1 MSKKI
6 RIILNIFYWLFIF
19 VMGFLIVA
27 YAPRA
32 ISYTILFDEINS
44 AVKNNNQEKAI
55 HLTELYYDS
64 DVVYQSDDY
73 TLTLFVAVSKEKVDK
88 KTILNKKYVGIIK
101 DVPKSVLSKGKGK
114 SDAKILLNDSYEI
127 KIVDADLDEDGF
139 DESVSTLENYD
150 FIYFNIPFEC
160 QNEITKLEII
170 DKEGNS
176 YHSYDLALSFNESFF
191 KDIEPLV
198 VDYSTDS
205 KIEDSNIDS
214 FLGIKESYKRGSFKA
229 IYIKAQR
236 KTFGYMV
243 LFALVALM
251 FYDVGLGLHL
261 TWIPFKWAIKK
272 VKKQNGKADSSSVLT
287 KYEGNTQVVVKAIV
301 PKNFIKQVK
310 IRYESENDSFEIILR
325 KSQEYQTRVIAKA
338 NTYKL
343 NSEFTEFTI
352 KGLPEELV
360 LDRFMVNLNLMI
372 DEGSL
377 SDGTNI
383 TNAE

>member
-139 DESVSTLENYD
+139 SDSVSTLENYD

-191 KDIEPLV
+191 KDIELLV
-198 VDYSTDS
+198 TDYSVDS

-243 LFALVALM
+243 LFTFVALM

-325 KSQEYQTRVIAKA
+325 KSQEYQARVIARA

-343 NSEFTEFTI
+343 NSEFTEFVI

-360 LDRFMVNLNLMI
+360 LDRFMVNLNLTI

-383 TNAE
+383 KNAE